1 MKFLKSL
8 FKLLNATD
16 LSVVCF
22 FLFLSFLNLIFY
34 ERITGWYL
42 LIIINSGVISLVFY
56 LAKQHNSKPG
66 KGWMYAHYFYLV
78 PLILFTFKELYL
90 MVKPIR
96 NIDYDQTL
104 IAIDRFIFGADP
116 TVVLYKFA
124 HPVLTELLQIV
135 YATFYFLP
143 VILGINLVLKKKW
156 IELEYMAFCV
166 VYGFFLSYIGYFLVP
181 AVGPR
186 FTLHDFAAT
195 DSELPGLFITN
206 LLREVTNLGESIPNG
221 TLNPA
226 ELVQRDVFPSGHTQ
240 MTLIVMY
247 VAYKLNVKS
256 RYFII
261 PDGLLLI
268 FSTLY
273 LRYHYFIDL
282 VGGLVFMIITM
293 WTGNYIFNFWQR
305 FKGLNEYKLS
315 KLQ

>member
-1 MKFLKSL
+1 MKFPKSL
-8 FKLLNATD
+8 LKVLNVTD
-16 LSVVCF
+16 LSVVVF
-22 FLFLSFLNLIFY
+22 FMFLSFLNLIFFN
-34 ERITGWYL
+34 RIASWYL
-42 LIIINSGVISLVFY
+42 LILINFGVISLVFF
-56 LAKQHNSKPG
+56 LANQHNKNCG
-66 KGWMYAHYFYLV
+66 KGWVYAHYFYLV

-104 IAIDRFIFGADP
+104 IAIDRFIFGTDP

-124 HPVLTELLQIV
+124 HPVLTELLQII

-143 VILGINLVLKKKW
+143 VILGINLVIKKRW
-156 IELEYMAFCV
+156 VELEFTTFSV

-186 FTLHDFAAT
+186 FTLHNFAT
-195 DSELPGLFITN
+195 TESELPGLFITN
-206 LLREVTNLGESIPNG
+206 LLREITNLGESIPNG
-221 TLNPA
+221 TMNPA

-247 VAYKLNVKS
+247 IAYKLNVKS
-256 RYFII
+256 KYFII

-273 LRYHYFIDL
+273 LRYHYFVDL
-282 VGGLVFMIITM
+282 LGGLLFMVLTM
-293 WTGNYIFNFWQR
+293 WTGNYIFNYWQR
-305 FKGLNEYKLS
+305 FRGLNEYKLS
-315 KLQ
+315 RLH